1 MYYPFAGGHVA
12 ARDVR
17 EYARVFQEID
27 GERRELAAFA
37 ARLAL
42 LQSGC
47 GDELERHKEHL
58 CDLTELEEALMIRT
72 RYVDLEPHWRAHRRF
87 QRFLSE
93 ADTREELLFC
103 TDWLRQHESADDTE
117 FRQWLRHSCVQDETE
132 SRLNCRPRTHPAVRE
147 DAAVLTPPYDFR

>member
-1 MYYPFAGGHVA
+1 MYYPYAGGHVA

-27 GERRELAAFA
+27 AERRGLAAFA
-37 ARLAL
+37 ARLAR

-47 GDELERHKEHL
+47 GDELERRKEHL

-72 RYVDLEPHWRAHRRF
+72 RYVDLEPHWRAHRGF
-87 QRFLSE
+87 QRFLSA

-103 TDWLRQHESADDTE
+103 TDWLRQHEAAEDAE
-117 FRQWLRHSCVQDETE
+117 FRQWLRRGCVPIEKMDCTDCLY
-132 SRLNCRPRTHPAVRE
+132 S
-147 DAAVLTPPYDFR
+147 AAPERILLTVKMQLV

>member
-1 MYYPFAGGHVA
+1 MYYPYAGGHIA

-17 EYARVFQEID
+17 GYTRVFQEID

-42 LQSGC
+42 LQSGG
-47 GDELERHKEHL
+47 GDELERRKEHL

-72 RYVDLEPHWRAHRRF
+72 RYVELEPHWRAHRRF
-87 QRFLSE
+87 QRFLSA

-103 TDWLRQHESADDTE
+103 TDWLRQHEAADDTE
-117 FRQWLRHSCVQDETE
+117 FRQWLRHGCAPDEPE
-132 SRLNCRPRTHPAVRE
+132 GDLDILYRADPERILLSVKMQLV
-147 DAAVLTPPYDFR
+147 

>member
-1 MYYPFAGGHVA
+1 MYYPYAGRGVA

-47 GDELERHKEHL
+47 GDELERRKEHL

-72 RYVDLEPHWRAHRRF
+72 RYVELEPHWRAHRRF
-87 QRFLSE
+87 QRFLSA

-103 TDWLRQHESADDTE
+103 TDWLRQHESADDAE
-117 FRQWLRHSCVQDETE
+117 FRQWLRHCCAPDEPDT
-132 SRLNCRPRTHPAVRE
+132 RLDSLYRTDPERI
-147 DAAVLTPPYDFR
+147 LLSTKMQLF

>member
-1 MYYPFAGGHVA
+1 MFYPYADGHIA

-27 GERRELAAFA
+27 VERRELAAFA
-37 ARLAL
+37 AHLAR

-58 CDLTELEEALMIRT
+58 YDLTELEEALMIRT
-72 RYVDLEPHWRAHRRF
+72 RYVELEPHWRAHRRF
-87 QRFLSE
+87 QRFLSA

-103 TDWLRQHESADDTE
+103 TDWLRQHEAADDAE
-117 FRQWLRHSCVQDETE
+117 FRQWLRHGCVPDEPDDC
-132 SRLNCRPRTHPAVRE
+132 SDNLHLYRTDPERILLSVKMQ
-147 DAAVLTPPYDFR
+147 LF